1 MQQFDQFIREY
12 GVWAVLFWALFETDV
27 VCILTGVAIE
37 LGVLSAVP
45 AVAAAVV
52 GGVIHDFFW
61 FGLAWNR
68 AEWLRNTAVYRKVG
82 PYVEKLVSRF
92 GVWELFLCRFVYGT
106 RNPSLVFWGIQKLRI
121 PKFVCVNAL
130 GLLVW
135 SSLLAGLGYFLSDRA
150 EAFVGRVK
158 QLESWLLWA
167 LLFALLFTALE
178 RLVFRGRIAR
188 AAAEKARWLSRI
200 SKRRTRPAEI
210 TPVPGAGTPPI
221 PPDNH
226 PRHS

>member
-1 MQQFDQFIREY
+1 M
-12 GVWAVLFWALFETDV
+12 
-27 VCILTGVAIE
+27 
-37 LGVLSAVP
+37 
-45 AVAAAVV
+45 
-52 GGVIHDFFW
+52 
-61 FGLAWNR
+61 
-68 AEWLRNTAVYRKVG
+68 
-82 PYVEKLVSRF
+82 
-92 GVWELFLCRFVYGT
+92 
-106 RNPSLVFWGIQKLRI
+106 
-121 PKFVCVNAL
+121 NAL

-200 SKRRTRPAEI
+200 SKRRSGSPQV
-210 TPVPGAGTPPI
+210 TPVSGPGTPPV
-221 PPDNH
+221 PPAN
-226 PRHS
+226 PS